1 MKQQKKKPVKGS
13 VRKAER
19 IENSAA
25 KARRLRRWR
34 MLAAFSG
41 AVIVICLILLYFM
54 GEL

>member
-1 MKQQKKKPVKGS
+1 MKQQKKKQANRP
-13 VRKAER
+13 VRKAEKV
-19 IENSAA
+19 ENRAV

-34 MLAAFSG
+34 LLAAFSG